1 MADDFGDDAGDKLL
15 EWSIRIMIERGRLHA
30 RESSAGLA
38 RALRDAQERVA
49 PGGGAPQGEERNGWA
64 KLDVRDLASVEGWED
79 VRAAIDAELDA
90 RGIAHE
96 WFEDGRTGERRLLF
110 RTDDARGLADSLG
123 SLADKVEAAHEQVA
137 RAVGRARETEEAERD
152 GGDPRTDRRLRDRV
166 RTVRRYAEAPERA
179 VRAGREPERAES
191 LERGRS

>member
-1 MADDFGDDAGDKLL
+1 MCQ
-15 EWSIRIMIERGRLHA
+15 RIRGRF
-30 RESSAGLA
+30 
-38 RALRDAQERVA
+38 
-49 PGGGAPQGEERNGWA
+49 N
-64 KLDVRDLASVEGWED
+64 

-123 SLADKVEAAHEQVA
+123 SLADKVEAAHEQAA

>member
-38 RALRDAQERVA
+38 HALRDAQERVA
-49 PGGGAPQGEERNGWA
+49 PDCGAPQGEERNGWA
-64 KLDVRDLASVEGWED
+64 KLDVRDLASVEGWDD
-79 VRAAIDAELDA
+79 VRGAIDAELDA

-96 WFEDGRTGERRLLF
+96 WFEDGRTGGRRLLF
-110 RTDDARGLADSLG
+110 RTGDARGLADSLG
-123 SLADKVEAAHEQVA
+123 SLAEKVEAAHERAV
-137 RAVGRARETEEAERD
+137 RAVGRAREAEEERD
-152 GGDPRTDRRLRDRV
+152 GSDPRTDRSLLDRV

-179 VRAGREPERAES
+179 GRAGREPERAES

>member
-1 MADDFGDDAGDKLL
+1 MADDFGDDAGGKLL
-15 EWSIRIMIERGRLHA
+15 EWSMRIMIERGRLHA

-49 PGGGAPQGEERNGWA
+49 PGGAPQGEERNGWA
-64 KLDVRDLASVEGWED
+64 KLDVRDLASVEGWEG

-110 RTDDARGLADSLG
+110 RTGDARGLADSLG
-123 SLADKVEAAHEQVA
+123 SLADKVEAAHEQAA

-152 GGDPRTDRRLRDRV
+152 GGDPRTDRSLRDRV
-166 RTVRRYAEAPERA
+166 RTVRRYAEDPERA
-179 VRAGREPERAES
+179 GRAGREPERAES

>member
-49 PGGGAPQGEERNGWA
+49 PDSGGPQGEERNGWA
-64 KLDVRDLASVEGWED
+64 KLDVRDLASVEGWDD

-110 RTDDARGLADSLG
+110 RTGDARGLADSLG
-123 SLADKVEAAHEQVA
+123 SLAEKVEAAHEQAV
-137 RAVGRARETEEAERD
+137 RAVGRAREAERD
-152 GGDPRTDRRLRDRV
+152 GGDPRTDRSLRDRV
-166 RTVRRYAEAPERA
+166 RTVRRYAEVPERA
-179 VRAGREPERAES
+179 GRAGREPGRAES

>member
-1 MADDFGDDAGDKLL
+1 MADDFGDDAGGKLL
-15 EWSIRIMIERGRLHA
+15 EWSMRIMIERGRLHA

-49 PGGGAPQGEERNGWA
+49 PGGAPQGEERNGWA

-110 RTDDARGLADSLG
+110 RTGDARGLADSLG
-123 SLADKVEAAHEQVA
+123 SLADKVEAAHEQAA
-137 RAVGRARETEEAERD
+137 RAVGSARETEEAERD
-152 GGDPRTDRRLRDRV
+152 GGDPRTNRSLRDRV

-179 VRAGREPERAES
+179 GRAGREPERAES

>member
-1 MADDFGDDAGDKLL
+1 MADDFGDDAGGKLL
-15 EWSIRIMIERGRLHA
+15 EWSMRIMIERGRLHA

-49 PGGGAPQGEERNGWA
+49 PGGAPQGEERNWWA

-110 RTDDARGLADSLG
+110 RTGDARGLADSLG
-123 SLADKVEAAHEQVA
+123 SLADKVEAAHEQAA
-137 RAVGRARETEEAERD
+137 RAVGSARETEEAERD
-152 GGDPRTDRRLRDRV
+152 GGDPRTNRSLRDRV

-179 VRAGREPERAES
+179 GRAGREPERAES

>member
-1 MADDFGDDAGDKLL
+1 MADDFGDDAGGKLL
-15 EWSIRIMIERGRLHA
+15 EWSMRIMIERGRLHA

-49 PGGGAPQGEERNGWA
+49 PGGAPQGEERNGWA

-110 RTDDARGLADSLG
+110 RTGDARGLADSLG
-123 SLADKVEAAHEQVA
+123 SLADKVEAAHEQAA
-137 RAVGRARETEEAERD
+137 RAVGRAREAEEAERG
-152 GGDPRTDRRLRDRV
+152 GGDPRAERSLRDRV

-179 VRAGREPERAES
+179 GRAGREPERAES

>member
-79 VRAAIDAELDA
+79 ARHRARVVR
-90 RGIAHE
+90 
-96 WFEDGRTGERRLLF
+96 GRTHRGAAAPVPHGRRAG
-110 RTDDARGLADSLG
+110 ARGL
-123 SLADKVEAAHEQVA
+123 
-137 RAVGRARETEEAERD
+137 
-152 GGDPRTDRRLRDRV
+152 PRQPRR
-166 RTVRRYAEAPERA
+166 
-179 VRAGREPERAES
+179 
-191 LERGRS
+191 

>member
-1 MADDFGDDAGDKLL
+1 MADDCGDDAGGKLL
-15 EWSIRIMIERGRLHA
+15 EWSMRIMIERGRLHA

-49 PGGGAPQGEERNGWA
+49 PGGAPQGEERNGWA
-64 KLDVRDLASVEGWED
+64 KLDVRDLASVEGWEG

-110 RTDDARGLADSLG
+110 RTGDARGLADSLG
-123 SLADKVEAAHEQVA
+123 SLADKVEAAHEQAA

-152 GGDPRTDRRLRDRV
+152 GGDPRTDRSLRDRV
-166 RTVRRYAEAPERA
+166 RTVRRYAEDPERA
-179 VRAGREPERAES
+179 GRAGREPERAES

>member
-15 EWSIRIMIERGRLHA
+15 EWSMRIMIERGRLHA

-49 PGGGAPQGEERNGWA
+49 PGGAPQGEERNGWA

-110 RTDDARGLADSLG
+110 RTGDARGLADSLG
-123 SLADKVEAAHEQVA
+123 SLADKVEAAHEQAV
-137 RAVGRARETEEAERD
+137 RAVGRAREAEEAERG
-152 GGDPRTDRRLRDRV
+152 GGDPRAERSLRDRV
-166 RTVRRYAEAPERA
+166 RTVRRYAGAPERA
-179 VRAGREPERAES
+179 GRAGREPERAES

>member
-49 PGGGAPQGEERNGWA
+49 PGGAPQGEERNGWA

-110 RTDDARGLADSLG
+110 RTGDARGLADSLG
-123 SLADKVEAAHEQVA
+123 SLADKVEAAHEQAV
-137 RAVGRARETEEAERD
+137 RAVGRAREAEEAERG
-152 GGDPRTDRRLRDRV
+152 GGDPRAERSLRDRV
-166 RTVRRYAEAPERA
+166 RTVRRYAGAPERA
-179 VRAGREPERAES
+179 GRAGREPERAES

>member
-49 PGGGAPQGEERNGWA
+49 PGGAPQGEERNGWA

-110 RTDDARGLADSLG
+110 RTGDARGLADSLG
-123 SLADKVEAAHEQVA
+123 SLADKVEAAHEQAV
-137 RAVGRARETEEAERD
+137 RAVGRAREAEEAERG
-152 GGDPRTDRRLRDRV
+152 GGDPRAERSLRDRV

-179 VRAGREPERAES
+179 GRAGREPERAES

>member
-1 MADDFGDDAGDKLL
+1 MADDFGDDAGGKLL
-15 EWSIRIMIERGRLHA
+15 EWSMRIMIERGRLHA

-49 PGGGAPQGEERNGWA
+49 PGGAPQGEERNGWA

-110 RTDDARGLADSLG
+110 RTGDARGLADSLG
-123 SLADKVEAAHEQVA
+123 SLADKVEAAHVQAA

-152 GGDPRTDRRLRDRV
+152 GGDPRTNRSLRDRV

-179 VRAGREPERAES
+179 GRAGREPERAES
-191 LERGRS
+191 LERGRP